1 MQPILRGVLCQI
13 NQLMLLQ
20 EHRMHD
26 RSPGRNLRSCKEL
39 QQRLFL
45 FRKSSRRYNCGESFV
60 VEKRFHSDICSS
72 FFSFCWH
79 LTMQRGGRNSLVR
92 AISFLVK
99 FLMLIRAAHFSCGSF
114 FSCSSFFHAAHHVVE
129 VSFSE
134 FSCHS
139 AGIVWL
145 PLIMQVTVYRLAL
158 TVFRFVEFC
167 AMFIV
172 DSDSLFKSASIGSCI

>member
-39 QQRLFL
+39 QQSLFL

-60 VEKRFHSDICSS
+60 VEKRLHSAICSS

-79 LTMQRGGRNSLVR
+79 LTMQRAGRNSLVR

-99 FLMLIRAAHFSCGSF
+99 FLMLIRAAHFSCSSF
-114 FSCSSFFHAAHHVVE
+114 FMQLIFHAAHHVVG

-134 FSCHS
+134 FSWHS

-145 PLIMQVTVYRLAL
+145 PLIMQVTVFRLAL
-158 TVFRFVEFC
+158 TVC
-167 AMFIV
+167 
-172 DSDSLFKSASIGSCI
+172 DS